1 MKKLL
6 VIGSANQDVT
16 LRLTTFPLPGQCL
29 IADGVSTQLGG
40 KGLNQA
46 VAAARQG
53 ADVTFAGRIGCDG
66 TGNAMVALLER
77 EGVHNAV
84 THDPQA
90 PTGSAYILLER
101 NSENRIIVHGGANQT
116 FSPEAVEAM
125 EALVDSHD
133 LLLLQ
138 LEISMWAIERVLQRA
153 AQGRKTVVLDGGPAR
168 PGLLPMMRGIFCV
181 SPNETELAVL
191 TQMPC
196 RTHEE
201 RIAACRRIL
210 EHGVHAVL
218 LKLGSNGSLWVTA
231 DGESAFPACQG
242 VHAVDTTGAGDA
254 FTAAFACA
262 LLRGE
267 TEREAIR
274 YATRAGAAAV
284 TKHGAIDAMPSR
296 QEILSMPDPLR

>member
-6 VIGSANQDVT
+6 VIGSVNQDIT
-16 LRLTTFPLPGQCL
+16 LLLNAFPLAGQCL

-53 ADVTFAGRIGCDG
+53 VDVTFAGRIGCDEAG
-66 TGNAMVALLER
+66 DAVMALLER
-77 EGVHNAV
+77 ERVQNAV
-84 THDPQA
+84 TRDPQA

-116 FSPEAVEAM
+116 FSPEAVETM

-138 LEISMWAIERVLQRA
+138 QEISMWAIERVLQRA
-153 AQGRKTVVLDGGPAR
+153 AQGKKTVVLDGGPAR

-210 EHGVHAVL
+210 EYDVQAVL
-218 LKLGSNGSLWVTA
+218 LKLGSSGSLWVTA
-231 DGESAFPACQG
+231 DDESTFSVCQG
-242 VHAVDTTGAGDA
+242 IHAVDTTGAGDA

-262 LLRGE
+262 LLRGK

-284 TKHGAIDAMPSR
+284 TKHGAIDAMPSW
-296 QEILSMPDPLR
+296 QEILSIPEPMQ